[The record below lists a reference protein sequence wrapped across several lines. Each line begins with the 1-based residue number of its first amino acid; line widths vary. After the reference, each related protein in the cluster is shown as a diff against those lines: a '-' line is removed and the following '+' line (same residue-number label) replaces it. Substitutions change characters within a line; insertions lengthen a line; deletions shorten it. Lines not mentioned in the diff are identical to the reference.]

1 MDSIPATSVPRL
13 QPIPLS
19 DLRRA
24 LVIKL
29 RHHGDVLLSTP
40 VFSALKAIAPQCE
53 VDALVYADT
62 LPMLAGHPAISN
74 IHAIDRQWKKLGL
87 LNQAKAEIVMFRR
100 LRQRGYDLV
109 IHLTDHW
116 RGAWLVRLLRPRL
129 SVALLP
135 TLDPPPAFWRRSF
148 THLAPLPPLGNRHM
162 VECHLDAL
170 RSLGLKPPQALR
182 RLVFQPGT
190 EARKRVAA
198 LLTAQGVAKERLIHI
213 HPASRWMFKS
223 WHSAGFAE
231 LISSLAEEGF
241 RPVVTSA
248 PAEREMAFV
257 AEILTQCR
265 QLPVDLS
272 GQLTLE
278 ELGALIGEARL
289 SVCVDSAPMHLAAAV
304 GTPVVALFG
313 PSNENE
319 WGPWQV
325 PHRVLTA
332 PYPCRPC
339 RLDGCGGGKVSEC
352 LEAISAAEV
361 LAAIHDLLE
370 KTT

>member
-1 MDSIPATSVPRL
+1 MSE
-13 QPIPLS
+13 
-19 DLRRA
+19 LRRV

-29 RHHGDVLLSTP
+29 RHHGDVLLASPIFST
-40 VFSALKAIAPQCE
+40 LKEIAPHCE

-62 LPMLAGHPAISN
+62 LPMLAGHSDISH
-74 IHAIDRQWKKLGL
+74 IHTIDRQWKKLGL
-87 LNQAKAEIVMFRR
+87 LGQTKAELGLLRR

-116 RGAWLVRLLRPRL
+116 RGAWLVRILRPRL

-135 TLDPPPAFWRRSF
+135 TLHPPPAYWRRSF
-148 THLAPLPPLGNRHM
+148 THLAPLPPLGNRHT

-170 RSLGLKPPQALR
+170 RAVGWKPPKELR
-182 RLVFQPGT
+182 RLIFQPS
-190 EARKRVAA
+190 EQARKRVMA
-198 LLTAQGVAKERLIHI
+198 LLTTQGVAKERLIHI
-213 HPASRWMFKS
+213 HPASRWMFKNWS
-223 WHSAGFAE
+223 AAGFAE
-231 LISSLAEEGF
+231 LISSLTKEGF
-241 RPVVTSA
+241 QPVVTSA
-248 PAEREMAFV
+248 PSEREKTFV
-257 AEILTQCR
+257 ADILSQCR

-278 ELGALIGEARL
+278 ELGALIEVARL

-332 PYPCRPC
+332 SFSCRPC

-361 LAAIHDLLE
+361 LAAVHDLLE
-370 KTT
+370 KTA